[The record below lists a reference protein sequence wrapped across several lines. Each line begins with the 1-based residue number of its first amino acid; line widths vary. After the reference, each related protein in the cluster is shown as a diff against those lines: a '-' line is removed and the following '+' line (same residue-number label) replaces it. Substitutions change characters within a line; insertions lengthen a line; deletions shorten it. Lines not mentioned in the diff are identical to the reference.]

1 MLFSAGRTADGR
13 SLIPWGEKSKP
24 GCRQL
29 PGRHDDDCPAK
40 QNVKKCTATRN
51 NKQQTIRVWRISQ
64 RRSCHRDNHSKP
76 VNFTVAYFQRNS
88 LRETLLSCCSYS
100 RIATR
105 LQCRPHVAVLQC
117 ERDDGSKTS
126 ETDVAMN
133 SSDLENDF
141 IGKSL
146 SITGWWF

>member
-1 MLFSAGRTADGR
+1 MVGVSSREGKNPNQAAVSFRVGMMMIVL
-13 SLIPWGEKSKP
+13 PSKMSKNA
-24 GCRQL
+24 Q
-29 PGRHDDDCPAK
+29 RHG
-40 QNVKKCTATRN
+40 TTN
-51 NKQQTIRVWRISQ
+51 NKPLGCGAYPK